1 MTHRPSL
8 PYARSSQQR
17 PSCNVEQAR
26 TMLCSDSPPS
36 RQHIYNLFNRG
47 DVEGFFL
54 GSGRGLRIYID
65 SIETLIRRQNGDE
78 LLADYSGGKS

>member
-8 PYARSSQQR
+8 PYARSSQR

-26 TMLCSDSPPS
+26 SFLSSDAPPS
-36 RQHIYNLFNRG
+36 RQHIYRLFNRG
-47 DVEGFFL
+47 DLEGYFI

-65 SIETLIRRQNGDE
+65 SMENMLRRQSGE
-78 LLADYSGGKS
+78 ALLAVGTESLD